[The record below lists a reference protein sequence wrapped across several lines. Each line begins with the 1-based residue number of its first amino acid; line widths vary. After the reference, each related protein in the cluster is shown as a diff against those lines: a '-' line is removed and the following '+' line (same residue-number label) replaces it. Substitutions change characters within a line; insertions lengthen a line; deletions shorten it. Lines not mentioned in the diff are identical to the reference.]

1 MISKLASTTCKH
13 SVLFSIRVSV
23 AEETGLSTTLS
34 ETPKTGF
41 VASRHYMYLIK
52 LWLDVT
58 CILSMQYLFGI
69 LTLPDLAAGPGFLL
83 IHKGVGVCS
92 ADSIS
97 FFLNIP

>member
-1 MISKLASTTCKH
+1 MISKLARTTCKH
-13 SVLFSIRVSV
+13 SVLFSIRVPV
-23 AEETGLSTTLS
+23 AEETGLSPTLS

-41 VASRHYMYLIK
+41 VASRHYLIK

-83 IHKGVGVCS
+83 VHKGVGVCF